1 VDQRSAAVAASVGGQ
16 PTIPGLARARGLVE
30 PVEPSAEP
38 FRTLR
43 VALELVPDSR
53 RGNLMLFTSAGP
65 GEGKSTLAANY
76 ALVSAVNDR
85 RVLLVDADLRHPNL
99 HEIFGIPRSP
109 GLTEIIVSRLEFRSL
124 IRPIQGVP
132 GLHVLTA
139 GMPVPRVGDIMGSN
153 AVRDLLTKAGE
164 EYDIVAIDSPP
175 VLIGA
180 DATHIAAHPAV
191 NVVFV
196 VTKNQGTRRVTRALA
211 KLQLVGANLL
221 GFVLNREGRLSEY
234 GYG

>member
-1 VDQRSAAVAASVGGQ
+1 MAVGTQ
-16 PTIPGLARARGLVE
+16 PHTSKTRNLVE

-65 GEGKSTLAANY
+65 GEGKSTIAANY

-85 RVLLVDADLRHPNL
+85 RVLLVDADMRSPRQHD
-99 HEIFGIPRSP
+99 IFGIPRSP
-109 GLTEIIVSRLEFRSL
+109 GLTEVIFSRLELHSL
-124 IRPIQGVP
+124 TQAVEGVP

-139 GMPVPRVGDIMGSN
+139 GMPAPRAGDIASSN
-153 AVRDLLTKAGE
+153 AVRDLLTKASS
-164 EYDIVAIDSPP
+164 EYDIVAIDTPP
-175 VLIGA
+175 TLVGTEAANL
-180 DATHIAAHPAV
+180 AAHSDV

-196 VTKNQGTRRVTRALA
+196 VTKKQGTRRVDRALA
-211 KLQLVGANLL
+211 KLQLVGANIV
-221 GFVLNREGRLSEY
+221 GFVVNREGSLSEY

>member
-1 VDQRSAAVAASVGGQ
+1 MVARSTRADG
-16 PTIPGLARARGLVE
+16 ARAALSRARALVE
-30 PVEPSAEP
+30 PDGTSAEP

-43 VALELVPDSR
+43 VALEVVPG

-65 GEGKSTLAANY
+65 TEGKSTVAANY

-85 RVLLVDADLRHPNL
+85 RVLLVDADLRNPAQ

-109 GLTEIIVSRLEFRSL
+109 GLTEMIFSRLDL
-124 IRPIQGVP
+124 HALTQPIRGIH

-139 GMPVPRVGDIMGSN
+139 GMPAPRAGWDITASN
-153 AVRDLLTKAGE
+153 AVRDLLTKASA
-164 EYDIVAIDSPP
+164 EYDVVAIDTPP
-175 VLIGA
+175 VLVGA
-180 DATHIAAHPAV
+180 DAAHLAAHPDV

-196 VTKNQGTRRVTRALA
+196 VTKNQGTRTVSRAIA
-211 KLQLVGANLL
+211 KLQLVGASVL
-221 GFVLNREGRLSEY
+221 GYVVNREGHLSEY

>member
-1 VDQRSAAVAASVGGQ
+1 MAESTSRNSK
-16 PTIPGLARARGLVE
+16 TRGLVV

-65 GEGKSTLAANY
+65 GEGKSTVAANY

-85 RVLLVDADLRHPNL
+85 RVLLVDADMRSPTQHD
-99 HEIFGIPRSP
+99 IFGIPRSP
-109 GLTEIIVSRLEFRSL
+109 GLTEVILSRRELHAL
-124 IRPIQGVP
+124 TQPIQGIP

-139 GMPVPRVGDIMGSN
+139 GMPAPRAGDIASSS
-153 AVRDLLTKAGE
+153 AVRDLLTKASG
-164 EYDIVAIDSPP
+164 EYDIVAIDTPP
-175 VLIGA
+175 MLVGS
-180 DATHIAAHPAV
+180 DAAHIAAHPDV

-196 VTKNQGTRRVTRALA
+196 VTKKQGTRRVDRAVA
-211 KLQLVGANLL
+211 KLHLVGANIL
-221 GFVLNREGRLSEY
+221 GFVVNREGSLSEY

>member
-1 VDQRSAAVAASVGGQ
+1 VATSAGTKTAPRTSK
-16 PTIPGLARARGLVE
+16 TRGLVE
-30 PVEPSAEP
+30 PGEPSAEP

-53 RGNLMLFTSAGP
+53 RGNLMLFTSATP
-65 GEGKSTLAANY
+65 SEGKSTIAANY

-85 RVLLVDADLRHPNL
+85 SVLLVDADLRNPTL
-99 HEIFGIPRSP
+99 HDIFGIPRFP
-109 GLTEIIVSRLEFRSL
+109 GLTEVIYSRLEFHAL
-124 IRPIQGVP
+124 TRPIEGVP

-139 GMPVPRVGDIMGSN
+139 GMPAPRAGDIAGST
-153 AVRDLLTKAGE
+153 AVRDLLTKAGA

-180 DATHIAAHPAV
+180 DATHLAAHPDA

-196 VTKNQGTRRVTRALA
+196 VSKKQGTRRVDRAVA
-211 KLQLVGANLL
+211 KLHLVGANVV
-221 GFVLNREGRLSEY
+221 GYVVNWEGHLSEY

>member
-1 VDQRSAAVAASVGGQ
+1 MASRVDAPR
-16 PTIPGLARARGLVE
+16 GLKIRGLVE

-38 FRTLR
+38 FRSLR

-53 RGNLMLFTSAGP
+53 RGNLMLFTSADP
-65 GEGKSTLAANY
+65 GEGKSTIAANY

-85 RVLLVDADLRHPNL
+85 RVLLVDADLRHPHV

-109 GLTEIIVSRLEFRSL
+109 GLTEVIYSRLDFHAL
-124 IRPIQGVP
+124 TQPIPGIP

-139 GMPVPRVGDIMGSN
+139 GLPTPRAGDITGSN
-153 AVRDLLTKAGE
+153 AVRDLLTKASS

-175 VLIGA
+175 VLVGA
-180 DATHIAAHPAV
+180 DATHIAAHPAA

-196 VTKNQGTRRVTRALA
+196 VTKKQGTRRVDRAVA
-211 KLQLVGANLL
+211 KLELLGGNLL
-221 GFVLNREGRLSEY
+221 GFVVNREGHLSDY
-234 GYG
+234 GYD

>member
-1 VDQRSAAVAASVGGQ
+1 VATS
-16 PTIPGLARARGLVE
+16 ARAQGSPRAQGTRGLVE

-53 RGNLMLFTSAGP
+53 RGNLMLFTSADP
-65 GEGKSTLAANY
+65 GEGKSTMAANY

-85 RVLLVDADLRHPNL
+85 RVLLVDADLRHPGL
-99 HEIFGIPRSP
+99 HDIFGIPRSP
-109 GLTEIIVSRLEFRSL
+109 GLTDAIYSRLDFLSL
-124 IRPIQGVP
+124 AQPISGVP

-139 GMPVPRVGDIMGSN
+139 GMSVPRVGDITGSN
-153 AVRDLLTKAGE
+153 AVRDLLTKASE
-164 EYDIVAIDSPP
+164 EYDVIAIDSPP

-180 DATHIAAHPAV
+180 DATHIAAHPAA

-196 VTKNQGTRRVTRALA
+196 VTKGQGTRRVNRALA
-211 KLQLVGANLL
+211 KLQLVGGNVL
-221 GFVLNREGRLSEY
+221 GFVVNREGRLSEY

>member
-1 VDQRSAAVAASVGGQ
+1 VAASSGTLPSSNV
-16 PTIPGLARARGLVE
+16 RGLVQPTE
-30 PVEPSAEP
+30 ASAEP

-43 VALELVPDSR
+43 VGLELVPDSG

-65 GEGKSTLAANY
+65 GEGKSTVAANY

-85 RVLLVDADLRHPNL
+85 RVLLVDADLRHPRI

-109 GLTEIIVSRLEFRSL
+109 GFTEVILSRLEPHALTQS
-124 IRPIQGVP
+124 IEGVP

-139 GMPVPRVGDIMGSN
+139 GMPVPRAGDITGSKT
-153 AVRDLLTKAGE
+153 VREMLTQMSR
-164 EYDIVAIDSPP
+164 EYDVVAIDAPP
-175 VLIGA
+175 VLLAA
-180 DATHIAAHPAV
+180 DAAHLAADPAV

-196 VTKNQGTRRVTRALA
+196 VTKKQGTRRVTRAVA
-211 KLQLVGANLL
+211 KLELVGANLL
-221 GFVLNREGRLSEY
+221 GFVVNREGDLSEY

>member
-1 VDQRSAAVAASVGGQ
+1 MPRV
-16 PTIPGLARARGLVE
+16 RGLVD
-30 PVEPSAEP
+30 VLEPSAEP

-43 VALELVPDSR
+43 VALDLVPDAR
-53 RGNLMLFTSAGP
+53 RGNLMLFTSADAS
-65 GEGKSTLAANY
+65 EGKSTIAANY
-76 ALVSAVNDR
+76 ALISAVNDR
-85 RVLLVDADLRHPNL
+85 RVLLVDLDLRAPGI

-109 GLTEIIVSRLEFRSL
+109 GLTETILSRLEFHAL
-124 IRPIQGVP
+124 VQPVLGVP

-139 GMPVPRVGDIMGSN
+139 GMPAPAAGDVTGSN
-153 AVRDLLTKAGE
+153 AVRDLLTHASE

-180 DATHIAAHPAV
+180 DATHIAAHPLA

-196 VTKNQGTRRVTRALA
+196 VTKDQGTRRVNRAIS
-211 KLQLVGANLL
+211 KLELVGANVI

-234 GYG
+234 GYA

>member
-1 VDQRSAAVAASVGGQ
+1 VAKADIKMAGAPSRNSK
-16 PTIPGLARARGLVE
+16 TRGLVE
-30 PVEPSAEP
+30 PIEPSAEP

-65 GEGKSTLAANY
+65 GEGKSTVAANY

-85 RVLLVDADLRHPNL
+85 RVLLVDADMRHPTQ
-99 HEIFGIPRSP
+99 HSIFGIPRSP
-109 GLTEIIVSRLEFRSL
+109 GLTEVIFSRLEL
-124 IRPIQGVP
+124 HALTQPIQGVP

-139 GMPVPRVGDIMGSN
+139 GMPAPRAGDIASSN
-153 AVRDLLTKAGE
+153 AVRELLTKASG
-164 EYDIVAIDSPP
+164 EYDIVAIDTPP
-175 VLIGA
+175 MLVGS
-180 DATHIAAHPAV
+180 DAAHIAAHPDV

-196 VTKNQGTRRVTRALA
+196 VTKNQGTRRVDRAVA
-211 KLQLVGANLL
+211 KLQLVGANIL
-221 GFVLNREGRLSEY
+221 GFVVNREGDLSEY

>member
-1 VDQRSAAVAASVGGQ
+1 MASSARIQAT
-16 PTIPGLARARGLVE
+16 PRDPRIRGLVE
-30 PVEPSAEP
+30 PVEASAEP
-38 FRTLR
+38 FRSLR

-53 RGNLMLFTSAGP
+53 RGNLMLFTSADA
-65 GEGKSTLAANY
+65 GEGKSTIAANY

-85 RVLLVDADLRHPNL
+85 RVLLVDADLRHPGI

-109 GLTEIIVSRLEFRSL
+109 GLTEVIYSRLEFHAL
-124 IRPIQGVP
+124 VQPIRGVP

-139 GMPVPRVGDIMGSN
+139 GMPAPRAGDITGSN
-153 AVRDLLTKAGE
+153 AVRDLLTKASN
-164 EYDIVAIDSPP
+164 EYDVVAIDSPP

-180 DATHIAAHPAV
+180 DATHIAAHPAA

-196 VTKNQGTRRVTRALA
+196 VTKKQGTRRVNRAIA
-211 KLQLVGANLL
+211 KLELVGANVL
-221 GFVLNREGRLSEY
+221 GFVVNREGHLSEY